1 MVKGQQRFDS
11 KNNSE
16 QRPNHNE
23 GIKKRCITAP
33 KKNGGGSA
41 KIILNK
47 LNMIKYNYKSWN
59 SFTAIKALIKYEDD
73 ILMCSRVFNKNWK
86 NAQYNEAFKDET
98 FKTES
103 IWINNMS
110 IDGTRLSDLNVEYKR
125 VSQNLYITTFMAL
138 GLFAFSHF
146 TNSLFIWNGL
156 IYVLLI
162 VFGLVIYFIGQ
173 TIFSFSVESNGKKYS
188 FDCRSMGND
197 IGLVKFVEELKKE
210 IG

>member
-1 MVKGQQRFDS
+1 M
-11 KNNSE
+11 
-16 QRPNHNE
+16 
-23 GIKKRCITAP
+23 
-33 KKNGGGSA
+33 
-41 KIILNK
+41 KIFK
-47 LNMIKYNYKSWN
+47 TMKYNYKSWN
-59 SFTAIKALIKYEDD
+59 SFSTIKAQIKYEDD
-73 ILMCSRVFNKNWK
+73 VFMCSRVFNKNWK
-86 NAQYNEAFKDET
+86 NTEYNDAFKGER

-110 IDGTRLSDLNVEYKR
+110 IDGTRLCDLNIEYKR
-125 VSQNLYITTFMAL
+125 VPQNLYITTFMAL

-156 IYVLLI
+156 INVLLI
-162 VFGLVIYFIGQ
+162 VWGAVLYFIWQ

-197 IGLVKFVEELKKE
+197 NGLVKFVEELKNE

>member
-1 MVKGQQRFDS
+1 MK
-11 KNNSE
+11 
-16 QRPNHNE
+16 H
-23 GIKKRCITAP
+23 
-33 KKNGGGSA
+33 
-41 KIILNK
+41 
-47 LNMIKYNYKSWN
+47 NYKSWN
-59 SFTAIKALIKYEDD
+59 SFSTIKALIKYEDD

-110 IDGTRLSDLNVEYKR
+110 IDGTRLSDLNIEYKR

-162 VFGLVIYFIGQ
+162 VFGLVMYFIGQ

>member
-1 MVKGQQRFDS
+1 M
-11 KNNSE
+11 
-16 QRPNHNE
+16 
-23 GIKKRCITAP
+23 
-33 KKNGGGSA
+33 
-41 KIILNK
+41 
-47 LNMIKYNYKSWN
+47 KYNYKSWN
-59 SFTAIKALIKYEDD
+59 SFTTIKALIKYEDD
-73 ILMCSRVFNKNWK
+73 IFKCSRVFNKNWK
-86 NAQYNEAFKDET
+86 NKEYNDAFKGET

-103 IWINNMS
+103 VWINNMS
-110 IDGTRLSDLNVEYKR
+110 IDGTRLSDLNIEYKR
-125 VSQNLYITTFMAL
+125 VPQGLYITTFMAL

-162 VFGLVIYFIGQ
+162 LWGAVLYFKGQ
-173 TIFSFSVESNGKKYS
+173 TIFSFSVESNRKKYS